1 MAVATSSKKSTPAPK
16 GSAPSV
22 PQRPSLWDLPIS
34 AGKKARLYRLL
45 YQFGP
50 ANGTLLLLPLD
61 QGLEHGPQ
69 DFFANPDSLDTD
81 YIFRLGIEGRF
92 SGVAIHV
99 GLAEK
104 YYPKYAGKIPL
115 VLKLNGKT
123 AIPSDAHA
131 YSPMTG
137 TVEDAVRLGADAVG
151 YTLFVGSPA
160 QDQDITVL
168 NEVRY
173 DCERAGMPLIVWSY
187 PRGEAIDKKG
197 GRDSLYAV
205 DYAARVAEELGA
217 DVVKIN
223 LPTGNSADSPKPYP
237 GLKVDELEMATKV
250 VRSAGR
256 CLVLFSG
263 GSKLGDDDMLK
274 KVETC
279 MKAGAT
285 GLIFGR
291 NMWQRGWDD
300 SLAIGSRVHG
310 ILRRYGIEEK

>member
-1 MAVATSSKKSTPAPK
+1 MTITTAPSQAKSTA
-16 GSAPSV
+16 V
-22 PQRPSLWDLPIS
+22 HRPSLWDLNLS
-34 AGKKARLYRLL
+34 AGKKARLYRML

-50 ANGTLLLLPLD
+50 GNGTLLFLPLD
-61 QGLEHGPQ
+61 QGLEHGPV

-81 YIFRLGIEGRF
+81 YIFRLGIAGRF

-104 YYPKYAGKIPL
+104 YYPKYAGRIPL
-115 VLKLNGKT
+115 ILKLNGKT
-123 AIPSDAHA
+123 AIPSDAQA
-131 YSPMTG
+131 LSPLTG
-137 TVEDAVRLGADAVG
+137 TVEDAIRLGADAVG

-160 QDQDITVL
+160 QDQDIATL

-187 PRGEAIDKKG
+187 PRGEAIGKKG

-217 DVVKIN
+217 DIVKIN
-223 LPTGNSADSPKPYP
+223 LPSVTSADSPKPYP
-237 GLKVDELEMATKV
+237 TLQMDAMEMARKV

-256 CLVLFSG
+256 CMVLFSG
-263 GSKLGDDDMLK
+263 GSKLGDDDLLK
-274 KVETC
+274 KVDIC
-279 MKAGAT
+279 MQAGAT

-291 NMWQRGWDD
+291 NMWQRAWKD
-300 SLAIGSRVHG
+300 SLAIGERVHG
-310 ILRRYGIEEK
+310 VMRGYGIEDRS

>member
-1 MAVATSSKKSTPAPK
+1 MPTATMPNTSSST
-16 GSAPSV
+16 SASGV
-22 PQRPSLWDLPIS
+22 AFKRPSLWDLDIS
-34 AGKKARLYRLL
+34 AGKKARLYRML

-50 ANGTLLLLPLD
+50 GNGTFLFLPLD
-61 QGLEHGPQ
+61 QGLEHGPI
-69 DFFANPDSLDTD
+69 DFLQNPDSSDTD
-81 YIFRLGIEGRF
+81 YIFRLAIEGRY

-104 YYPKYAGKIPL
+104 YYPKYAGRVPL

-123 AIPSDAHA
+123 TIPSDAEA
-131 YSPMTG
+131 LSPLTG
-137 TVEDAVRLGADAVG
+137 SVEDAIRLGADAVG
-151 YTLFVGSPA
+151 YTLYVGSPS
-160 QDQDITVL
+160 QDVDIETL
-168 NEVRY
+168 NEIRF
-173 DCERAGMPLIVWSY
+173 DCERAGMPLIVWAY
-187 PRGEAIDKKG
+187 PRGEAIDAKG

-223 LPTGNSADSPKPYP
+223 LPTGTTPASPKPYP
-237 GLKVDELEMATKV
+237 DMKLDELEMAKKV

-256 CLVLFSG
+256 CMVLFSG
-263 GSKLGDDDMLK
+263 GSKKSDEDMLH
-274 KVETC
+274 KVEIC

-300 SLAIGSRVHG
+300 SLSIGHKVHEVLKG
-310 ILRRYGIEEK
+310 YGIPPRD

>member
-1 MAVATSSKKSTPAPK
+1 MTVATASRK
-16 GSAPSV
+16 SAPATTKIH
-22 PQRPSLWDLPIS
+22 RTSLWDMPLS
-34 AGKKARLYRLL
+34 AGKKTRLYRLL

-61 QGLEHGPQ
+61 QGLEHGPM
-69 DFFANPDSLDTD
+69 DFFSNPDSLDTD
-81 YIFRLGIEGRF
+81 YIFRLGLEGRF
-92 SGVAIHV
+92 SGVAIHI

-104 YYPKYAGKIPL
+104 YYPKYAGRIPL
-115 VLKLNGKT
+115 ILKLNGKT

-131 YSPMTG
+131 YSPLTG
-137 TVEDAVRLGADAVG
+137 TVDDAIRLGADAVG

-160 QDQDITVL
+160 QDQDIATL
-168 NEVRY
+168 NEVRF
-173 DCERAGMPLIVWSY
+173 DCERTGMPLIVWSY

-205 DYAARVAEELGA
+205 DYAARVAEEFGA

-237 GLKVDELEMATKV
+237 GLKFDELEMARKV

-256 CLVLFSG
+256 CMVLFSG
-263 GSKLGDDDMLK
+263 GSKLSDDDMLK
-274 KVETC
+274 KVDTC

-291 NMWQRGWDD
+291 NMWQRTWDD
-300 SLAIGSRVHG
+300 SLAIGGRVHE
-310 ILRRYGIEEK
+310 ILRRYGIEEQV